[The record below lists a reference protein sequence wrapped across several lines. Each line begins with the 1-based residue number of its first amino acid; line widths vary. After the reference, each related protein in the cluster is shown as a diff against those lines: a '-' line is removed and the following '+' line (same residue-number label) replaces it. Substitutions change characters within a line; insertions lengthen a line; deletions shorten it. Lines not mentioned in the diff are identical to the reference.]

1 MKKLAIIFSFLFLA
15 SCAGVSLK
23 YKPVSIKELV
33 PVGSTAR
40 LTETIEIPANRAYVY
55 IANGKVMPYKNYNTV
70 DVRKPY
76 CRIGFAKPDPGAR
89 QIQPD
94 TFRITKIVEREDY
107 HGKLGSPQW
116 ARLDRADVNIQ
127 GGFHFG
133 VLDFN
138 DGGPSIIMYATIMT
152 LHSDRQP
159 GVTELVCGH
168 WDEQGTVEPLK
179 LSEMKTA
186 LGNLIVVDVVSS
198 NKT

>member
-1 MKKLAIIFSFLFLA
+1 MKKLAILFSFLFLA
-15 SCAGVSLK
+15 SCSGVSLK

-33 PVGSTAR
+33 PVGSTLR
-40 LTETIEIPANRAYVY
+40 LTAPIEVPANRAYVF
-55 IANGKVMPYKNYNTV
+55 IANGKVAPFKNINTV

-76 CRIGFAKPDPGAR
+76 CRLGFAKSAPIGR

-94 TFRITKIVEREDY
+94 SFRITKIVEWEDY
-107 HGKLGSPQW
+107 HGKLGNPQW
-116 ARLDRADVNIQ
+116 ARLDLADVNIQ

-168 WDEQGTVEPLK
+168 WDEQGTVEPLT
-179 LSEMKTA
+179 LAEMKTA